1 MDSSAAL
8 SIHMEVALPLEGSED
23 PLSGSTGSVAVSV
36 RITRDKILTLK
47 GIYSFM
53 KLARSRIRH

>member
-8 SIHMEVALPLEGSED
+8 SIHMEVALSFEGFED
-23 PLSGSTGSVAVSV
+23 PLSGSTGSVAVLV

-53 KLARSRIRH
+53 KLA